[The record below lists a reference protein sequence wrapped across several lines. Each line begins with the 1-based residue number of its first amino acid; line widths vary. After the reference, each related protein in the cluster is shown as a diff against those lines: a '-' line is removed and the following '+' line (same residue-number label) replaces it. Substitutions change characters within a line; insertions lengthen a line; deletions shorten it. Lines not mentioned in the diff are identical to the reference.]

1 MLHSNNNTLTS
12 MTTSIISFIHYLRKE
27 GLHAGIEQTLNALMI
42 AGTDLFEK
50 RDQFKIALK
59 ALCCC
64 SQDEMHL
71 FDKIFDDY
79 WREEKRKHVESFRKI
94 INPMGI
100 KRQQSSLVMMGA
112 GKSGNEE
119 QEAKNISGAN
129 AAERLRKTDFTKVSE
144 IESRLLDEIARRLFK
159 EMGYRIRRRL
169 RKSAVAKQ
177 IDFRKTFRKNIEKG
191 GTPFQLSY
199 KGPHVQ
205 KDKLV
210 LFLDVSGSMDK
221 YSFFLLRF
229 IFSLKEHFKDSEVF
243 VFSTHLLQISKMLQC
258 KGIDTTIKAL
268 NKYADLWSGGTKI
281 GECFRSFNTEFSRC
295 ISKSN
300 SVVIVVSDGLDTGEP
315 SMLER
320 ELQKIKR
327 RSKKIIWL
335 NPLKGMKD
343 YSPIARGMSAALPM
357 IDKFGSAHN
366 LESLMKLEKYLI
378 DA

>member
-1 MLHSNNNTLTS
+1 MINTNNISPLLAS
-12 MTTSIISFIHYLRKE
+12 SIISFIHRLRKE
-27 GLHAGIEQTLNALMI
+27 GLYAGVEETLNALTI
-42 AGTDLFEK
+42 ANTDLFEN
-50 RDQFKIALK
+50 RNRFKIALRS
-59 ALCCC
+59 LCCC
-64 SQDEMHL
+64 SQDEMNL

-79 WREEKRKHVESFRKI
+79 WKEEKRKHVESFRKI

-100 KRQQSSLVMMGA
+100 TQQKSSLVMMGA
-112 GKSGNEE
+112 GKSESEE

-129 AAERLRKTDFTKVSE
+129 AAERLRKTDFSKVSE
-144 IESRLLDEIARRLFK
+144 IESKLLDEIARRLFK
-159 EMGYRIRRRL
+159 EMSYRIRRRL
-169 RKSAVAKQ
+169 RKNAIAKQ

-191 GTPFQLSY
+191 GMPFQLLY
-199 KGPHVQ
+199 KGPHIQ

-229 IFSLKEHFKDSEVF
+229 IFSLKEHFKDPEVF
-243 VFSTHLLQISKMLQC
+243 VFSTYLFRISKMLQR
-258 KGIDTTIKAL
+258 KGINTTIKIL
-268 NKYADLWSGGTKI
+268 NEQVDLWSSGTKI
-281 GECFRSFNTEFSRC
+281 GECFKTFNNEFSRD

-315 SMLER
+315 SMFER
-320 ELQKIKR
+320 ELRKIKG

-343 YSPIARGMSAALPM
+343 YSPIARGMGAALPM

-366 LESLMKLEKYLI
+366 LESLMQLEKYLI

>member
-1 MLHSNNNTLTS
+1 
-12 MTTSIISFIHYLRKE
+12 
-27 GLHAGIEQTLNALMI
+27 
-42 AGTDLFEK
+42 
-50 RDQFKIALK
+50 
-59 ALCCC
+59 
-64 SQDEMHL
+64 
-71 FDKIFDDY
+71 
-79 WREEKRKHVESFRKI
+79 
-94 INPMGI
+94 
-100 KRQQSSLVMMGA
+100 MMGA

-119 QEAKNISGAN
+119 REAKNISGAN

-144 IESRLLDEIARRLFK
+144 IESKQLNEIAKRLFK
-159 EMGYRIRRRL
+159 EMSYRMRRRL

-191 GTPFQLSY
+191 GTPFQLLY
-199 KGPHVQ
+199 KGPHIQ

-229 IFSLKEHFKDSEVF
+229 IFSLKEYFKEPEVF
-243 VFSTHLLQISKMLQC
+243 VFSTNLLRISKMLQR
-258 KGIDTTIKAL
+258 KGIDKTIKTL
-268 NKYADLWSGGTKI
+268 NKEADLWSSGTKI
-281 GECFRSFNTEFSRC
+281 GACFQAFNNQFSRY
-295 ISKSN
+295 ISKRN
-300 SVVIVVSDGLDTGEP
+300 SIVIVVSDGLDTGEP
-315 SMLER
+315 SLLEK
-320 ELQKIKR
+320 EFQKIKG

-343 YSPIARGMSAALPM
+343 YSPAARGMSAALPM